1 MGKWNVEEPTV
12 FPGIPG
18 DEGLV
23 AKSKAAQHAIS
34 AQFAEPLNV
43 AQIID
48 EGKPLVVQ
56 YEVKLQNGL
65 TCGGAYIKLLTDG
78 PEGIEHKEFSDK
90 TPYTI
95 MFGPDKCGG
104 NSKVH
109 FIFRHKNPVSGE
121 VEEKHLTDTPPPKLG
136 KTTAL
141 YTLIIRPDNT
151 FDLQINGE
159 SKRSG
164 SLLEEFEPP
173 VNPPAEIDDPKDK
186 KPADWVDESRIPDP
200 NAKKPDDWDE
210 DAPQE
215 IQDPEAEK
223 PAGWLEDEPLLIP
236 DPEAEK
242 PEEWDDE
249 EDGEWTA
256 PTVPNPKC
264 EEADGCGK
272 WVPPLVPN
280 PAYKGK
286 WSAPYID
293 NPAYKGPWAPR
304 KIPNP
309 AFFEDKEPAKLSTI
323 GGLGFEI
330 WTMDEDILFDNIYVG
345 TSEEDAKKF
354 AQETFKIKSPLE
366 VKTEEKDNKDES
378 ASSGGLLDKFR
389 TQLFE
394 FIEIAKVSPVE
405 AIKTEP
411 VVAGTLASGV
421 FGLLA
426 LSGLVGSLIGGS
438 SAKPAASPKDKG
450 KGKGKATAVAPIATS
465 SAVDVKEKEES
476 ATSRSTAAAPKAD
489 Q

>member
-1 MGKWNVEEPTV
+1 M

-18 DEGLV
+18 DVGLV

-34 AQFAEPLNV
+34 AHFEEPLDV
-43 AQIID
+43 AKVIA

-65 TCGGAYIKLLTDG
+65 TCGGAYVKLLTDG
-78 PEGIEHKEFSDK
+78 PEGIQHKEFSDK

-109 FIFRHKNPVSGE
+109 FIFRHKNPVTGE
-121 VEEKHLTDTPPPKLG
+121 IEEKHLTDTPPPKLG

-141 YTLIIRPDNT
+141 YTLIVRPDST

-164 SLLEEFEPP
+164 SLLEEFDPP
-173 VNPPAEIDDPKDK
+173 VNPPAEIDDPDDK
-186 KPADWVDESRIPDP
+186 KPAAWVDEARIPDP
-200 NAKKPDDWDE
+200 EAKKPDDWDE
-210 DAPQE
+210 DAPKE
-215 IQDPEAEK
+215 IQDPEAAK
-223 PAGWLEDEPLLIP
+223 PEGWLEDEPLLVP

-256 PTVPNPKC
+256 PTIPNPKC
-264 EEADGCGK
+264 VEAEGCGE

-286 WSAPYID
+286 WFAEYID

-309 AFFEDKEPAKLSTI
+309 GFFEDKEPAKLSPI
-323 GGLGFEI
+323 GGVGFEL

-345 TSEEDAKKF
+345 TSEEDAKAF
-354 AQETFKIKSPLE
+354 AQETYHVKAPLE
-366 VKTEEKDNKDES
+366 IKVEESETKAEPAPGES
-378 ASSGGLLDKFR
+378 ALDKFR
-389 TQLFE
+389 AQLFA
-394 FIEIAKVSPVE
+394 FIEVAKVSPVE
-405 AIKTEP
+405 ALKTEP
-411 VVAGTLASGV
+411 FVAAALASTV
-421 FGLLA
+421 FGLL
-426 LSGLVGSLIGGS
+426 GLLAVVGSLLGGS
-438 SAKPAASPKDKG
+438 SKPAAVPAAPA
-450 KGKGKATAVAPIATS
+450 KGKAKAAETEAASTATTSAVDSKEGASKRTTAVAAK
-465 SAVDVKEKEES
+465 DE
-476 ATSRSTAAAPKAD
+476 
-489 Q
+489 